1 MPRIL
6 DAHGKPMS
14 TTRELQYRDRLSDVR
29 ASYDASRTTDA
40 NSKHWTNADY
50 LSSNAENSPEVCR
63 RLRARSRYEYGNNSY
78 VQGLALTLSN
88 HTIGTGPRLQMQTPN
103 AAANQWIERLW
114 QQWATAVRL
123 APKLRVGVL
132 SRFIDGAM
140 LGVKT
145 TNPKLAHPVK
155 LDFRVRDYDR
165 LETPDLMGPTDT
177 QIDGIKFDQWG
188 NPTEFHLLK
197 DHPGGDLITGTNPND
212 YDRIPARH
220 VCHWYRS
227 FRPEQ
232 DRGRPEITPALPLFA
247 QVRRYTLAV
256 LRAAELAAEIA
267 GVIRTNS
274 SAIEADEVEA
284 MDALEIEMGHLL
296 TLPRGWDI
304 STLKSEQ
311 PVTTYGMFKEELLV
325 EAGRAVNAHR
335 GIMLGDHS
343 RYNYASGRLDK
354 QNWHTMLE
362 LDRQDCELLVLE
374 SLLIDFLS
382 ELALI
387 GMLPNTPAMS
397 AAYCPPAI
405 PKLEAAAGYLDVMAQ
420 APAVADW
427 LRGKSDAQ
435 PGLCDAVLAVRTL
448 KAGGYEDA
456 AAAVLSIPHA
466 WGWDGQKHVDRAKEA
481 KGQQIELANGTTNR
495 RREMMATNLDI
506 DQADQEAADSYGVD
520 VATYR
525 SRLFDAHF
533 PTAAAA
539 PPASDTPPPPDN
551 GEEADNEGD
560 DEAEDVTA
568 AWQDADADTQDQIRE
583 LLSI

>member
-1 MPRIL
+1 MP
-6 DAHGKPMS
+6 
-14 TTRELQYRDRLSDVR
+14 TTRELQIRERLSDVR
-29 ASYDASRTTDA
+29 ASYDASRTTDN
-40 NSKHWTNADY
+40 NSKHWANADY

-78 VQGLALTLSN
+78 VQGLALTLAN
-88 HTIGTGPRLQMQTPN
+88 HTIGTGPRLQMLTPN
-103 AAANQWIERLW
+103 QNANQYIERLW
-114 QQWATAVRL
+114 SQWTRAIRL
-123 APKLRVGVL
+123 APKLRIAVL
-132 SRFIDGAM
+132 SRFIDGAG

-155 LDFRVRDYDR
+155 LDFRIRDYDR
-165 LETPDLMGPTDT
+165 LATPDLMGPTEN
-177 QIDGIKFDQWG
+177 QIDGIKFDQYG
-188 NPTEFHLLK
+188 NPTEYHLLK
-197 DHPGGDLITGTNPND
+197 DHPGGDLITGADPND
-212 YDRIPARH
+212 YDRIPAKH

-274 SAIEADEVEA
+274 SAVEADEVDA

-296 TLPRGWDI
+296 TLPKGWDI

-354 QNWHTMLE
+354 QNWHTMLD
-362 LDRQDCELLVLE
+362 LDRQDCELVVLE
-374 SLLIDFLS
+374 SLLIDFLA

-387 GMLPNTPAMS
+387 GMLPNTPVLS
-397 AAYCPPAI
+397 ASYAPPAV
-405 PKLEAAAGYLDVMAQ
+405 PKLQAAAGYLDIMSQ
-420 APAVADW
+420 SPAVSDW
-427 LRGKSDAQ
+427 LRGESDTQ
-435 PGLCDAVLAVRTL
+435 PGLADSVLAVRTL
-448 KAGGYEDA
+448 KAGGYEEE

-481 KGQQIELANGTTNR
+481 KGQQIEIANGTTTR
-495 RREMMATNLDI
+495 RSEMMDANKDI
-506 DQADQEAADSYGVD
+506 EQTDQEAAEGYGVD
-520 VATYR
+520 VQTYR
-525 SRLFDAHF
+525 RRLFDTHF
-533 PTAAAA
+533 P
-539 PPASDTPPPPDN
+539 PPATSQPASENKPVSDQSATDQQQ
-551 GEEADNEGD
+551 D
-560 DEAEDVTA
+560 DDSETEDVAA
-568 AWQDADADTQDQIRE
+568 AWQDADSETQDQIRE
-583 LLSI
+583 LLGV